1 MKYLFH
7 PFTIILCGSLALKW
21 VSYKQHREDR
31 RAFIFFFN
39 SISHPM
45 SLIETFSSLAF
56 KILMINI
63 CLLTLCYPFS
73 SICSSFENIWD
84 NTYVMGLPQWLS
96 GKEAACNAG
105 DVGSM
110 PGLGRSPGGGQGN
123 PLQYIHLENPW
134 LWYTGSQR
142 VGHSWSNWARM
153 HVHISSEMKLFI
165 SNPCSTMKLTRL
177 SKCFC
182 S

>member
-1 MKYLFH
+1 MFIPCACTLSHVRLFCDSMDCSPLGSSVH
-7 PFTIILCGSLALKW
+7 GILQA
-21 VSYKQHREDR
+21 R
-31 RAFIFFFN
+31 
-39 SISHPM
+39 
-45 SLIETFSSLAF
+45 
-56 KILMINI
+56 ILEWIAI
-63 CLLTLCYPFS
+63 PFS
-73 SICSSFENIWD
+73 KGSSWLRDPPGKPMHAYMLTHICMYIYVYYMHIIYTWGFPGSSDSKEFTC
-84 NTYVMGLPQWLS
+84 NT
-96 GKEAACNAG
+96 G
-105 DVGSM
+105 DLGSM